1 MFFSLEFVAVTCCC
15 HDYCNVCHCISI
27 ESIETIR
34 SFNIDID
41 SIDYFLFTILCL
53 CKILIGKNFVFFV
66 LWPRCL
72 DNSTILVK
80 SNEYI
85 DRFQSTCLL
94 AMVRFI
100 RQFANCI
107 TFIFV
112 SNVWIICRFLSKI
125 FVHIDSNFRMLFV
138 VFSELSESTSHAI
151 NDIIDLSV
159 TLVGFIYFLVCHKI
173 KCRYR
178 RIRFV

>member
-1 MFFSLEFVAVTCCC
+1 MIIVTCVIAFPLSLSKRFD
-15 HDYCNVCHCISI
+15 HLTSISI
-27 ESIETIR
+27 QSIIFYLLFCVYVR
-34 SFNIDID
+34 FWLGKISF
-41 SIDYFLFTILCL
+41 
-53 CKILIGKNFVFFV
+53 FFV
-66 LWPRCL
+66 LWPIYL